1 LRLTGGGNITKA
13 LEMTAG
19 GPCKIFVHAVQ
30 RAKEIPMQS
39 VKQVPIY
46 LPDVENNPQPSHYAD
61 MIQKMQKSG
70 GEYWQIWHLFAFRPE
85 TTMHLARFTEGIM
98 REPAPV
104 SSGLREL
111 IAAYTSK
118 LNECEFCMKS
128 HAAVS
133 SELLGDD
140 LVRGVLRDLESSAL
154 DEKEKALLRFAGK
167 VTKNL
172 PSSALAD
179 IDELR
184 NAGWNDEAIF
194 YTITV
199 CALFNFYNRWITA
212 SGVHAVSEE
221 GHRLHGKVLA
231 QKGYDPRL
239 RAQQLANT
247 ER

>member
-1 LRLTGGGNITKA
+1 
-13 LEMTAG
+13 M
-19 GPCKIFVHAVQ
+19 
-30 RAKEIPMQS
+30 RA
-39 VKQVPIY
+39 VKQEPIY
-46 LPDVENNPQPSHYAD
+46 LPDVENHPQPSSYND
-61 MIQKMQKSG
+61 MIQRMQNSG

-85 TTMHLARFTEGIM
+85 ATLHLARFTQGIM

-133 SELLGDD
+133 AELLGDD
-140 LVRGVLRDLESSAL
+140 LVRSVLLDLESSPL
-154 DEKEKALLRFAGK
+154 EEREKALLRFAGK
-167 VTKNL
+167 VTKDL
-172 PSSALAD
+172 PAVTLAD
-179 IDELR
+179 IEQLR
-184 NAGWNDEAIF
+184 AAGWNDEAVF

-212 SGVHAVSEE
+212 SGVHAVSDE

-231 QKGYDPRL
+231 HKGYDPKLREQHLENTGTVGRL
-239 RAQQLANT
+239 MPQAKHT
-247 ER
+247 KVT